1 MISAMSETTL
11 DTQKPLPFPL
21 ERLSPP
27 EPAGDYRRLRA
38 EQPVVRISLPTEQE
52 AWLVTRHADVRA
64 LLIDPRLSADR
75 SHPNFPL
82 RRPVQQV
89 LRKGFSTQAKSLLAL
104 DLPEHTA
111 PRQMLA
117 NEFTLRR
124 INKLRP
130 IIQKIVDERIDAM
143 LAAGPEADLVSD
155 LAMQVPSRMI
165 CELLGVPLE
174 SREFFQDRTLTLQLP
189 TSTPQQQLAAAD
201 DLNTFLD
208 ELVTAKEREPSDD
221 VLGRLIVRNRE
232 TGVFTH
238 DLLVGMA
245 QNLLIGGHETTINA
259 IALGTIGLLQ
269 RPEVIAELLAEPGL
283 IVSTVEEILRY
294 YPIFDVMVRVA
305 NEDIEI
311 GGVTI
316 KADDGVVLAL
326 GSCNRDE
333 ARFADGDTFDAR
345 RGDRQHVTFGHGIH
359 QCLGQNLAR
368 VELEIVFSTLL
379 RRIPTLRLAVDVDA
393 VPFKVTSTITGVFS
407 LPVTW

>member
-1 MISAMSETTL
+1 MSTATPAVPQPM
-11 DTQKPLPFPL
+11 TFPL
-21 ERLSPP
+21 TREHPP
-27 EPAGDYRRLRA
+27 EPAGEYDRLRA
-38 EQPVVRISLPTEQE
+38 EQPIVKVTLPTAQE

-64 LLIDPRLSADR
+64 LLADPRMSADR

-82 RRPVQQV
+82 RRPVQQA
-89 LRKGFSTQAKSLLAL
+89 LRKGFSAQAKSLLAL

-117 NEFTLRR
+117 NEFTLRK
-124 INKLRP
+124 INTLRP
-130 IIQKIVDERIDAM
+130 VIQQIVDERIDAM

-174 SREFFQDRTLTLQLP
+174 SREFFQDRTLVLQLP
-189 TSTPQQQLAAAD
+189 SSTPEQQLDAAD
-201 DLNTFLD
+201 DLNRFLD

-232 TGVFTH
+232 TGVYTH

-269 RPEVIAELLAEPGL
+269 RPEVIAELVADPSL
-283 IVSTVEEILRY
+283 IGSTVEEILRY

-305 NEDIEI
+305 KEDVEI

-316 KADDGVVLAL
+316 EADDGVVLAL
-326 GSCNRDE
+326 GSTNRDE
-333 ARFADGDTFDAR
+333 EQFPDAGTFDVR
-345 RGDRQHVTFGHGIH
+345 RGDRHHMTFGHGIH

-379 RRIPTLRLAVDVDA
+379 RRIPTLRLAIDVDS

-407 LPVTW
+407 LPVAW

>member
-1 MISAMSETTL
+1 MTETTV
-11 DTQKPLPFPL
+11 DARCPVAFPL

-27 EPAGDYRRLRA
+27 EPAAEYRRLRA
-38 EQPVVRISLPTEQE
+38 EDPIIKVSLPTEQE

-64 LLIDPRLSADR
+64 LLVDERMSADR

-89 LRKGFSTQAKSLLAL
+89 LRKGFSAQAKSLLAL

-124 INKLRP
+124 INTLRP
-130 IIQKIVDERIDAM
+130 VIQQIVDERIDAM
-143 LAAGPEADLVSD
+143 LAAGPPADLVSD
-155 LAMQVPSRMI
+155 LATQVPSRMI
-165 CELLGVPLE
+165 CELLGVPLD
-174 SREFFQDRTLTLQLP
+174 SREFFQDRTLVLQLP
-189 TSTPQQQLAAAD
+189 GSTPQQQLAAAE
-201 DLNTFLD
+201 DLNKFLD
-208 ELVTAKEREPSDD
+208 ELVTEKELQPSDD
-221 VLGRLIVRNRE
+221 VLGRLIVRNRG
-232 TGVFTH
+232 TGVYTH

-269 RPEVIAELLAEPGL
+269 RPEVIAALQADPGL

-305 NEDIEI
+305 KEDIEI

-316 KADDGVVLAL
+316 KAGDGVVLAL
-326 GSCNRDE
+326 GSSNRDE
-333 ARFADGDTFDAR
+333 ERFADADTFDAH
-345 RGDRQHVTFGHGIH
+345 RGDRHHITFGHGIH

-368 VELEIVFSTLL
+368 VELEIVFSTLF
-379 RRIPTLRLAVDVDA
+379 RRMPTLQLAVDVDA

>member
-1 MISAMSETTL
+1 MSTATPAVPQPM
-11 DTQKPLPFPL
+11 TFPL
-21 ERLSPP
+21 TREHPP
-27 EPAGDYRRLRA
+27 EPAGEYDRLRA
-38 EQPVVRISLPTEQE
+38 EQPIVKVTLPTTQE

-64 LLIDPRLSADR
+64 LLVDPRMSADR

-89 LRKGFSTQAKSLLAL
+89 LRKGFSAQAKSLLAL

-117 NEFTLRR
+117 NEFTLRK
-124 INKLRP
+124 INTLRP
-130 IIQKIVDERIDAM
+130 VIQQIVDERIDAM

-174 SREFFQDRTLTLQLP
+174 SREFFQDRTLVLQLP
-189 TSTPQQQLAAAD
+189 SSTPEQQLDAAD
-201 DLNTFLD
+201 DLNRFLD

-221 VLGRLIVRNRE
+221 VLGRLVVRNRE

-269 RPEVIAELLAEPGL
+269 RPEVIAELVADPSL
-283 IVSTVEEILRY
+283 IGSTVEEILRY

-305 NEDIEI
+305 KEDVEI

-316 KADDGVVLAL
+316 EADDGVVLAL
-326 GSCNRDE
+326 GSTNRDE
-333 ARFADGDTFDAR
+333 EQFPDAGTFDVR
-345 RGDRQHVTFGHGIH
+345 RGDRHHMTFGHGIH

-379 RRIPTLRLAVDVDA
+379 RRIPTLRLAIDVDS

-407 LPVTW
+407 LPVAW

>member
-1 MISAMSETTL
+1 MSETTL
-11 DTQKPLPFPL
+11 ECQRPRPFPL
-21 ERLSPP
+21 ERTSVP

-38 EQPVVRISLPTEQE
+38 EQPIIKVSLPTEQE
-52 AWLVTRHADVRA
+52 AWLVTRYSDVRA
-64 LLIDPRLSADR
+64 LLIDERISADR

-82 RRPVQQV
+82 RRPVQSV
-89 LRKGFSTQAKSLLAL
+89 LRKGFSAQAKSLLAL

-111 PRQMLA
+111 PRRMLA

-124 INKLRP
+124 INELRP
-130 IIQKIVDERIDAM
+130 VIQKIVDDRIDEM
-143 LAAGPEADLVSD
+143 LAAGPPADLISD
-155 LAMQVPSRMI
+155 LATQVPSRMI

-189 TSTPQQQLAAAD
+189 GSTPEQQLQAAD
-201 DLNTFLD
+201 DLARFLD
-208 ELVTAKEREPSDD
+208 ELVTEKEREPSDD
-221 VLGRLIVRNRE
+221 VLGRLVLRNRDTE
-232 TGVFTH
+232 VYTH

-269 RPEVIAELLAEPGL
+269 RPDVIAELQSDPDM
-283 IVSTVEEILRY
+283 IVATVEEILRY

-305 NEDIEI
+305 KEDIEI

-316 KADDGVVLAL
+316 KAGDGVVLAL

-333 ARFADGDTFDAR
+333 ERFADGDTFDAR
-345 RGDRQHVTFGHGIH
+345 RGDRQHVTFGYGIH

-368 VELEIVFSTLL
+368 VELEIVFATLF
-379 RRIPTLRLAVDVDA
+379 RRIPTLRLAVDLDE
-393 VPFKVTSTITGVFS
+393 VPFKVTSTITGVFR

>member
-1 MISAMSETTL
+1 MTETTV
-11 DTQKPLPFPL
+11 DARCPVAFPL

-27 EPAGDYRRLRA
+27 EPAAEYRRLRA
-38 EQPVVRISLPTEQE
+38 EDPIIKVSLPTEQE

-64 LLIDPRLSADR
+64 LLVDERMSADR

-89 LRKGFSTQAKSLLAL
+89 LRKGFSAQAKSLLAL

-124 INKLRP
+124 INTLRP
-130 IIQKIVDERIDAM
+130 VIQQIVDERIDAM
-143 LAAGPEADLVSD
+143 LAAGPPADLVGD
-155 LAMQVPSRMI
+155 LATQVPSRMI

-174 SREFFQDRTLTLQLP
+174 SREFFQDRTLVLQLP
-189 TSTPQQQLAAAD
+189 GSTPQQQLAAAE
-201 DLNTFLD
+201 DLNKFLD
-208 ELVTAKEREPSDD
+208 ELVTEKELRPSDD
-221 VLGRLIVRNRE
+221 VLGRLIVRNRG
-232 TGVFTH
+232 TGVYTH

-269 RPEVIAELLAEPGL
+269 RPEVIAALQADPGL

-305 NEDIEI
+305 KEDIEI

-316 KADDGVVLAL
+316 KAGDGVVLAL
-326 GSCNRDE
+326 GSSNRDE
-333 ARFADGDTFDAR
+333 ARFADADTFDAH
-345 RGDRQHVTFGHGIH
+345 RGDRHHITFGHGIH

-368 VELEIVFSTLL
+368 VELEIVFSTLF
-379 RRIPTLRLAVDVDA
+379 RRMPTLQLAVDVEA

>member
-1 MISAMSETTL
+1 MTETTV
-11 DTQKPLPFPL
+11 DARCPVAFPL
-21 ERLSPP
+21 ERPAPP
-27 EPAGDYRRLRA
+27 EPAAEYRRLRA
-38 EQPVVRISLPTEQE
+38 EDPIIKVSLPTEQE

-64 LLIDPRLSADR
+64 LLVDERMSADR

-89 LRKGFSTQAKSLLAL
+89 LRKGFSAQAKSLLAL

-124 INKLRP
+124 INTLRP
-130 IIQKIVDERIDAM
+130 VIQQIVDERIDAM
-143 LAAGPEADLVSD
+143 LAAGPPADLVSD
-155 LAMQVPSRMI
+155 LATQVPSRMI
-165 CELLGVPLE
+165 CELLGVPLD
-174 SREFFQDRTLTLQLP
+174 SREFFQDRTLVLQLP
-189 TSTPQQQLAAAD
+189 GSTPQQQLAAAE
-201 DLNTFLD
+201 DLNKFLD
-208 ELVTAKEREPSDD
+208 ELVTEKELQPSDD
-221 VLGRLIVRNRE
+221 VLGRLIVRNRG
-232 TGVFTH
+232 TGVYTH

-269 RPEVIAELLAEPGL
+269 RPEVIAALQADPGL

-305 NEDIEI
+305 KEDIEI

-316 KADDGVVLAL
+316 KAGDGVVLAL
-326 GSCNRDE
+326 GSSNRDE
-333 ARFADGDTFDAR
+333 ERFADADTFDAH
-345 RGDRQHVTFGHGIH
+345 RGDRHHITFGHGIH

-368 VELEIVFSTLL
+368 VELEIVFSTLF
-379 RRIPTLRLAVDVDA
+379 RRMPTLQLAVDVDA

>member
-1 MISAMSETTL
+1 MSETTV
-11 DTQKPLPFPL
+11 DARCPVAFPL
-21 ERLSPP
+21 ERLAPP
-27 EPAGDYRRLRA
+27 EPAAEYRRLRA
-38 EQPVVRISLPTEQE
+38 EQPIIKVSLPTEQE

-64 LLIDPRLSADR
+64 LLVDERMSADR

-89 LRKGFSTQAKSLLAL
+89 LRKGFSAQAKSLLAL

-124 INKLRP
+124 INTLRP
-130 IIQKIVDERIDAM
+130 VIQQIVDERIDAM
-143 LAAGPEADLVSD
+143 LAAGPPADLVSD
-155 LAMQVPSRMI
+155 LATQVPSRMI
-165 CELLGVPLE
+165 CELLGVPLD
-174 SREFFQDRTLTLQLP
+174 SREFFQDRTLVLQLP
-189 TSTPQQQLAAAD
+189 GSTPQQQLAAAE
-201 DLNTFLD
+201 DLNKFLD
-208 ELVTAKEREPSDD
+208 ELVTEKELAPSDD
-221 VLGRLIVRNRE
+221 VLGRLIVRNRG
-232 TGVFTH
+232 TGVYTH

-269 RPEVIAELLAEPGL
+269 RPEVIAGLRADPGL

-305 NEDIEI
+305 KADIEI

-316 KADDGVVLAL
+316 KAGDGVVLAL
-326 GSCNRDE
+326 GSSNRDE
-333 ARFADGDTFDAR
+333 ARFTDADTFDAH
-345 RGDRQHVTFGHGIH
+345 RGDRHHITFGHGIH

-368 VELEIVFSTLL
+368 VELEIVFSTLF
-379 RRIPTLRLAVDVDA
+379 RRMPTLRLAVDVEE

>member
-1 MISAMSETTL
+1 MT
-11 DTQKPLPFPL
+11 FPL
-21 ERLSPP
+21 TRERPP
-27 EPAGDYRRLRA
+27 EPAGEYQRLRA
-38 EQPVVRISLPTEQE
+38 EQPIVKVTLPTQQE

-64 LLIDPRLSADR
+64 LLVDPRMSADR

-89 LRKGFSTQAKSLLAL
+89 LRKGFSAQAKSLLAL

-117 NEFTLRR
+117 NEFTLRK
-124 INKLRP
+124 INTLRP
-130 IIQKIVDERIDAM
+130 VIQQIVDERIDAM
-143 LAAGPEADLVSD
+143 LVAGPEADLVSD

-174 SREFFQDRTLTLQLP
+174 SREFFQDRTLVLQLP
-189 TSTPQQQLAAAD
+189 SSTPEQQLNAAD
-201 DLNTFLD
+201 DLNRFLD

-269 RPEVIAELLAEPGL
+269 RPEVIAELVADPSL
-283 IVSTVEEILRY
+283 IGSTVEEILRY

-305 NEDIEI
+305 REDVEV

-326 GSCNRDE
+326 GSTNRDE
-333 ARFADGDTFDAR
+333 EQFPDAGTFDVR
-345 RGDRQHVTFGHGIH
+345 RGDRRHMTFGHGIH

-379 RRIPTLRLAVDVDA
+379 RRIPTLRLAVDVDS

-407 LPVTW
+407 LPVSW

>member
-1 MISAMSETTL
+1 MTETTA
-11 DTQKPLPFPL
+11 DARCPVAFPL

-27 EPAGDYRRLRA
+27 EPAAEYRRLRA
-38 EQPVVRISLPTEQE
+38 EDPIIKVSLPTEQE

-64 LLIDPRLSADR
+64 LLVDERMSADR

-89 LRKGFSTQAKSLLAL
+89 LRKGFSAQAKSLLAL

-124 INKLRP
+124 INTLRP
-130 IIQKIVDERIDAM
+130 VIQQIVDERIDAM
-143 LAAGPEADLVSD
+143 LAAGPPADLVGD
-155 LAMQVPSRMI
+155 LATQVPSRMI
-165 CELLGVPLE
+165 CELLGVPLD
-174 SREFFQDRTLTLQLP
+174 SREFFQDRTLVLQLP
-189 TSTPQQQLAAAD
+189 GSTPQQQLAAAE
-201 DLNTFLD
+201 DLNKFLD
-208 ELVTAKEREPSDD
+208 ELVTEKELRPSDD
-221 VLGRLIVRNRE
+221 VLGRLIVRNRG
-232 TGVFTH
+232 TGVYTH

-269 RPEVIAELLAEPGL
+269 RPDVIAALRADPGL

-305 NEDIEI
+305 KEDIEI

-316 KADDGVVLAL
+316 KAGDGVVLAL
-326 GSCNRDE
+326 GSSNRDE
-333 ARFADGDTFDAR
+333 ARFADADTFDAH
-345 RGDRQHVTFGHGIH
+345 RGDRHHITFGHGIH

-368 VELEIVFSTLL
+368 VELEIVFSTLF
-379 RRIPTLRLAVDVDA
+379 RRMPTLQLAVDVEA